1 MGGFLSFPLQFR
13 LVCCSNSFTQ
23 VHTYIPPSQV
33 EKASFLEFAP
43 SYFEHM
49 AKGFLSGQ
57 RSCLTKLLGVFT
69 IVIKVT

>member
-1 MGGFLSFPLQFR
+1 MP
-13 LVCCSNSFTQ
+13 VYCSILFAY
-23 VHTYIPPSQV
+23 VHTSTIFTPPPQV

-43 SYFEHM
+43 SYFEHI